1 MSSSKDGY
9 TDPGL
14 QKQLRK
20 TKFCTYHVQG
30 MCQFGERC
38 AFAHSAEE
46 LRQVPDL
53 KKTKYCAFKG
63 STCKDPHC
71 SFAHSREELRSTD
84 PSYKK
89 TLCIW
94 YQKGCCRNGT
104 LCSFAHGES
113 ELRQQG
119 SSSSEQRALPA
130 KAAGRT
136 PTLTSHRL
144 AWTNSPASGAP
155 FPNTASERFNG
166 PSQVQI
172 QAAGSD
178 WPSVQQSPPVG
189 PYSGHGCMGC
199 GGHMPE
205 FEDPHLQGPF
215 PTLNSCSGPVQGP
228 MPLNHVEEAVASLS
242 DNLQSLTQQLQLL
255 EGITRQYQLQ
265 QYPQPP

>member
-1 MSSSKDGY
+1 MDRFGRA
-9 TDPGL
+9 PG
-14 QKQLRK
+14 Q
-20 TKFCTYHVQG
+20 
-30 MCQFGERC
+30 
-38 AFAHSAEE
+38 
-46 LRQVPDL
+46 DL
-53 KKTKYCAFKG
+53 GQILAPR
-63 STCKDPHC
+63 STRRARGARGQDCRSNCGRP
-71 SFAHSREELRSTD
+71 SFARIMCRACANLAKGVLGAQRKLRSTD

-155 FPNTASERFNG
+155 FNG